1 MALNTKYMTDQMSPI
16 MMSIPLM
23 KGVQE
28 IHTLRCVM
36 HSAILLEDHPLY
48 REGLKG
54 YIRSNIPEITFTYE
68 GESFLKA
75 KETVEKK
82 RPEIAIVDLHLGD
95 GRTPSE
101 IVGYFSSRGVPVL
114 VISALNNFE
123 SVKSAFSVGATGFI
137 SKDSSVEE
145 IGKAIR
151 AVVRGNQWISPTL
164 SQALNYKSSITEQL
178 SAQEK
183 KAVILY
189 ASGLKLEVVARR
201 MGVAA
206 STVKQYLDR
215 AKAKFRASGI
225 SVSTKTELYKI
236 LRQEGF
242 ID

>member
-1 MALNTKYMTDQMSPI
+1 MALNAKEVTYQLSPI
-16 MMSIPLM
+16 MMTITLM

-28 IHTLRCVM
+28 IHTLATM
-36 HSAILLEDHPLY
+36 AHSAILLEDHPLY
-48 REGLKG
+48 RAGLKG
-54 YIRSNIPEITFTYE
+54 YIKTNIPEITFTYE
-68 GESFLKA
+68 GVSFLKA
-75 KETVEKK
+75 KEAAEKTK
-82 RPEIAIVDLHLGD
+82 PQIAIVDLHLGD

-101 IVGYFSSRGVPVL
+101 IVGYFSSRNIPVL

-123 SVKSAFSVGATGFI
+123 SVKNAFSVGASGFI

-164 SQALNYKSSITEQL
+164 SQALTYKSSIFDQL
-178 SAQEK
+178 STQEK
-183 KAVILY
+183 KAVVLY

-206 STVKQYLDR
+206 STVKQYIDR
-215 AKAKFRASGI
+215 AKAKFRASGVP
-225 SVSTKTELYKI
+225 VSTKTELYKI